1 MQALLKFT
9 TPDHLVYGTDYPYVA
24 PHVIKANIERMKNYL
39 SVAER
44 DSLIIRIAEIEV
56 HDGYLEPYLAAAHN
70 VGTKSVETEP
80 GVICIFPMQVKEQPN
95 TIRIVPRQGGI
106 SGPSPD
112 SAFPR
117 LQTRHASYG
126 EIAPLG
132 RYPAISARS
141 HALYFQETLKQLK
154 IGINFRL
161 QRSRLHLCP
170 SQRDGIVIIPNAI
183 PPAISL
189 LLLLYAP
196 FCAQVIF

>member
-80 GVICIFPMQVKEQPN
+80 GVICIFPMQVKEQAKHHSY
-95 TIRIVPRQGGI
+95 RGDLPRQGGI

-126 EIAPLG
+126 EVAPLG

-154 IGINFRL
+154 IGINFA
-161 QRSRLHLCP
+161 SSFP
-170 SQRDGIVIIPNAI
+170 
-183 PPAISL
+183 
-189 LLLLYAP
+189 
-196 FCAQVIF
+196 